1 MRVCVSQ
8 QQQAAIGNAA
18 KVAPRGTAAAHDHNM
33 QDPYVAVRE
42 EVENSVRVVVE
53 LHTKWLSLDSK
64 SDNFEWTSSELA
76 RCGDARWRGT
86 AG

>member
-1 MRVCVSQ
+1 
-8 QQQAAIGNAA
+8 
-18 KVAPRGTAAAHDHNM
+18 M